1 VGEFDRPDA
10 AHTVGKF
17 DRPDAADALVTEAK
31 RLS

>member
-1 VGEFDRPDA
+1 VDKFDRPDA

>member
-1 VGEFDRPDA
+1 VGKFDRPDA

-31 RLS
+31 RLA